1 MKIVIKELKNASLI
15 EISGR
20 IDSDTSPEVARAF
33 QSVQEAGQYNIIVDM
48 AALVYMS
55 SATLRALMAAQRNSK
70 RGQRG
75 EVVLMR
81 VPQSIYG
88 VLDMAGLVQLFRIVD
103 GPDDL
108 PELVGDSTTNA
119 ETGSKDTGGEVKENI
134 SS

>member
-33 QSVQEAGQYNIIVDM
+33 QSIQEAGQYNIIVDM
-48 AALVYMS
+48 AGLDYMS

-81 VPQSIYG
+81 VPKNIMD
-88 VLDMAGLVQLFRIVD
+88 VLEMAGLVELFRIVD

-108 PELVGDSTTNA
+108 PEMVGDPTTSA
-119 ETGSKDTGGEVKENI
+119 ETGGKESDGGG
-134 SS
+134 